1 MQEPP
6 PPTRPIQSPPKAD
19 APKTDPTDPPPA
31 AGAVLPAELAARLAC
46 PICLETLKQP
56 VLTPCCHNTFCKP
69 CLAAS
74 LKVGGSCP
82 MCRSELQLREAMP
95 NRALALLLP
104 AQPAGAEAWGAE
116 VGARAPADLRSYG
129 LRCAR
134 ASLLLFALFLLVWP
148 AELLVRA
155 TGADLGLGP
164 RGRPLL
170 SAIEG
175 WADLPSMRGW
185 APWVGQTVESGD
197 GGRAAAEAAR
207 EARLPLMPQYGRFG
221 NAAVSEA
228 PASADDE

>member
-1 MQEPP
+1 M
-6 PPTRPIQSPPKAD
+6 
-19 APKTDPTDPPPA
+19 
-31 AGAVLPAELAARLAC
+31 
-46 PICLETLKQP
+46 
-56 VLTPCCHNTFCKP
+56 
-69 CLAAS
+69 
-74 LKVGGSCP
+74 
-82 MCRSELQLREAMP
+82 
-95 NRALALLLP
+95 
-104 AQPAGAEAWGAE
+104 
-116 VGARAPADLRSYG
+116 RSYG

>member
-1 MQEPP
+1 MC
-6 PPTRPIQSPPKAD
+6 
-19 APKTDPTDPPPA
+19 
-31 AGAVLPAELAARLAC
+31 AELAQRQRQLPRNVSGGHGRHARFEGVRRGGAPQAL
-46 PICLETLKQP
+46 LLGR
-56 VLTPCCHNTFCKP
+56 
-69 CLAAS
+69 AS
-74 LKVGGSCP
+74 
-82 MCRSELQLREAMP
+82 
-95 NRALALLLP
+95 RALALLLP

-207 EARLPLMPQYGRFG
+207 EARLPLMPQY
-221 NAAVSEA
+221 AVRSAEA

>member
-1 MQEPP
+1 MPEKPP
-6 PPTRPIQSPPKAD
+6 PPPATSVDPPAAD
-19 APKTDPTDPPPA
+19 APKTDPPPA

>member
-1 MQEPP
+1 MPEKPP
-6 PPTRPIQSPPKAD
+6 PPPAAQPAPPTAD
-19 APKTDPTDPPPA
+19 APKTDPPPA

-74 LKVGGSCP
+74 LQVGGSCP